1 MRLVHQLFVSTLL
14 LLSLVGPV
22 PASANSIPSFR
33 DLSGHEFGE
42 RITTHHE
49 MASYLRTLAET
60 SRRVELIEQGKSWEG
75 RELLLAVVTS
85 GANHSRLDEIQQRAQ
100 ALGDPRRLSDGEP
113 DAWLGEQPAIVWLG
127 GSIHGFELSGSE
139 GLLKLLEHLA
149 TRSDPATMKVLENT
163 VVLIDP
169 MLNPDGRDAFA
180 GFNHQRLGRSSNPRR
195 EHWGNAA
202 TFWQALRFR
211 TGHYFFDT
219 NRDWFAHTQPE
230 TRHRV
235 GQIQAWR
242 PQVMVD
248 AHEMGPDTEFFFDP
262 PALPFGP
269 HFPPFARRWFESFGA
284 AYASAFEEAG
294 FEYTTRELFNY
305 FFPGYTTSY
314 GSYQG
319 AVGMLYEQ
327 GSSRGLA
334 LERSDG
340 SVRTLQDA
348 LEQQYTAAWTAV
360 SLAAKERETLLREY
374 LEAHR
379 KALQIDGG
387 ARRYLLPP
395 GGDPGLHRELA
406 ALLQRNGIEVARLRD
421 AVTFGDLRDRFGRAV
436 DDLEL
441 AAGTWVVEAAQP
453 RQHLLRTLLEPS
465 LPVPKEFLAEA
476 RKRLDRGENPR
487 FYDMTSWSLPLLFDL
502 PAFSTGENR
511 TLPVDPWQD
520 AEPTPSDERVETHAD
535 SLPYAYLVDGRNAAS
550 LGVLNQLRSQ
560 GVRVSVLFQGTR
572 LEGREVPSGTVVVR
586 LGSNE
591 IGTDQKIEQA
601 CEAFGVECWTT
612 RSARGDDGAP
622 ALGTVRGEAAHEVDV
637 ALLAEDGI
645 HAYSFGWA
653 WFTLEERFGVSTTV
667 LPTQNLARTPIEA
680 YETLVIPDT
689 RSPEELAAAL
699 GEGGKARLH
708 QWLQDGGT
716 LVALGA
722 SVEMVRNFEWIA
734 LRSAND
740 AEEGEPEVRRFQVP
754 GALVEARTDPEAWLA
769 AGLGEK
775 LPFLLFSSRHYL
787 APEGP
792 PNGGRRVVVS
802 LPEGELIA
810 SGHLW
815 KESRE
820 RLPGAVLA
828 YEERVGNGRLIAFAE
843 DLNFRGFWRGSDRL
857 FLNAV
862 LLGPSAP

>member
-1 MRLVHQLFVSTLL
+1 MPLVRMFL
-14 LLSLVGPV
+14 LLSLVWPLTAG
-22 PASANSIPSFR
+22 ANNVPSFR
-33 DLSGHEFGE
+33 DLSGHEFGD

-49 MASYLRTLAET
+49 MASYVRTLAET
-60 SRRVELIEQGKSWEG
+60 SRRVQLIEQGTSWEG

-85 GANHSRLDEIQQRAQ
+85 GTNHSRLDQIKERAQ
-100 ALGDPRRLSDGEP
+100 ALGDPRRLAEGEP

-139 GLLKLLEHLA
+139 GLLKLLEHLT

-180 GFNHQRLGRSSNPRR
+180 AFNHQRLGRSSNPRR
-195 EHWGNAA
+195 EHWGNA
-202 TFWQALRFR
+202 TSFWQALMFR

-230 TRHRV
+230 TRNRV
-235 GQIQAWR
+235 GQIQQWR
-242 PQVMVD
+242 PQVMID
-248 AHEMGPDTEFFFDP
+248 AHEMGPDTEFYFDP
-262 PALPFGP
+262 PAHPFGP
-269 HFPPFARRWFESFGA
+269 HFPPFARRWFESFGT

-334 LERSDG
+334 LERADG
-340 SVRTLQDA
+340 SVRTLANA
-348 LEQQYTAAWTAV
+348 LEQQYTAAWAAV
-360 SLAAKERETLLREY
+360 SLAATERENLLREY
-374 LEAHR
+374 LQAHR
-379 KALQIDGG
+379 EALQLDGG
-387 ARRYLLPP
+387 ARRYLIPP
-395 GGDPGLHRELA
+395 SGDPGHHRELA
-406 ALLQRNGIEVARLRD
+406 DLLRRNGIEVGRLRD
-421 AVTFGDLRDRFGRAV
+421 ETTVGDLRDRFGRKTPSQK
-436 DDLEL
+436 L
-441 AAGTWVVEAAQP
+441 APGTWVVEAAQP

-465 LPVPKEFLAEA
+465 LPVPEDFLAEA
-476 RKRLDRGENPR
+476 RQRIDRGENPR

-502 PAFSTGENR
+502 TAFSTGEDR
-511 TLPVDPWQD
+511 ALPSDPWHGGEGSTV
-520 AEPTPSDERVETHAD
+520 AEGSEPGGDD
-535 SLPYAYLVDGRNAAS
+535 STLPYAYLVDGRNAAS
-550 LGVLNQLRSQ
+550 LAVLNHLRSR
-560 GVRVSVLFQGTR
+560 GIRTSVLFQDTR
-572 LEGREVPSGTVVVR
+572 LEGRGVPSGTVVVR

-591 IGTDQKIEQA
+591 LGTDQAVEEA
-601 CEAFGVECWTT
+601 CQTFGVDCWTT
-612 RSARGDDGAP
+612 GSARGDDGAP
-622 ALGTVRGEAAHEVDV
+622 ALGTVRGGAAHPVDV

-645 HAYSFGWA
+645 HGYSFGWA
-653 WFTLEERFGVSTTV
+653 WYTLEERFGVSTTV
-667 LPTQNLARTPIEA
+667 LPTRIVRSTPLEE

-689 RSPEELAAAL
+689 GSPEQLAEAL
-699 GEGGKARLH
+699 GEGGKARLG
-708 QWLQDGGT
+708 QWLRDGGT

-722 SVEMVRNFEWIA
+722 SVEMLRSFEWIA
-734 LRSAND
+734 LRSANE
-740 AEEGEPEVRRFQVP
+740 AEEGEPEIRRFQVP
-754 GALVEARTDPEAWLA
+754 GAIIEAQTDSEAWLT
-769 AGLGEK
+769 AGLGET

-792 PNGGRRVVVS
+792 PNRGRRVAVS
-802 LPEGELIA
+802 LPENGLVY
-810 SGHLW
+810 SGHMW
-815 KESRE
+815 EESQE

-828 YEERVGNGRLIAFAE
+828 YEERVGAGRVIAFAE

-862 LLGPSAP
+862 LLGPGAP